1 MQSSSR
7 LLNSGFGLSYCLLPK
22 ENILWASKEMKGIR
36 LDLQAWV
43 LQHLK
48 GALSDWSVFLLPH
61 YPHHTFMCFPTHLA
75 CCAIVFQNV
84 FSLEQQSVRETQRIL
99 IVSIPR
105 TSHASVGIFFLS
117 SCCPYWP
124 EFLTYFL
131 CCIRKSEEKKQ
142 ATFETGKQIFPSM
155 PTAAIYQQTQ

>member
-75 CCAIVFQNV
+75 CCAIVFQYLTWAAVNQGDSKDLNSFHSKNFTCQCGDFFFV
-84 FSLEQQSVRETQRIL
+84 FLLPLLTRVPHIFLMLHQEKWGKETSNIWNRK
-99 IVSIPR
+99 
-105 TSHASVGIFFLS
+105 ANLS
-117 SCCPYWP
+117 
-124 EFLTYFL
+124 
-131 CCIRKSEEKKQ
+131 
-142 ATFETGKQIFPSM
+142 
-155 PTAAIYQQTQ
+155 